1 MTRTPARLVI
11 LLGLVIACRPEPR
24 RPVAAPAPVDPEL
37 VRTLAVLATSR
48 APSPAEIEQVRGRID
63 RGELTIPAYIDSLL
77 ASDAFVSDVAP
88 LVILRQLMS
97 QGALGAPEGWAL
109 SHTDGPD
116 PIYYLEEPCKPEQ
129 AVPVTPWWNLI
140 EGKNDPVKICP
151 DAYKPEQWTVNVVKG
166 EPETSCWSE
175 AGQSEP
181 HGCGCGPNLL
191 RCFTSQA
198 HRDEFSDSLRDELRL
213 TIAHEIAGERP
224 LEEIFTSNAT
234 FRDRNAEYQMR
245 LYTAE
250 AARRPLPEASLRELA
265 SWPREGKWAPR
276 EDLAP
281 GENAGILTSP
291 ELIHYQLDRRQ
302 RMTAIYDVLWCDEPS
317 SIGATPQS
325 VLSIAGPDLQLKS
338 AGWRDLAARPICT
351 GCHARLDYGMQFFWG
366 FTNGNIQAFFVPQLQ
381 QTGDGPLYGRDIAD
395 PRGEAELD
403 PRGFAKLAVAQPE
416 FRHCMARDFAEYVLG
431 DQVTPAQVATVEDA
445 FRPGATS
452 GRELMRVALRVLVDS
467 WPGPRVEPLAA
478 PAAVPAPPGRS
489 GAASD
494 RLAITGELHALLDT
508 HCLDCHDH
516 EPGRPDLGTPELDRR
531 TVAAMLEDVSSGNM
545 PKDHPL
551 GGRDRRRFLEAFIA
565 AAWTGTD
572 AEAARG
578 YFVDRATALASYRPE
593 VAFALIHHI
602 ANAAGKSSWRM
613 MENAVRPN
621 LQQLSP
627 GMITVTGL
635 EGIEACRKNSKTR
648 VERERC
654 IEHALELQNLS
665 HPP

>member
-1 MTRTPARLVI
+1 MIDTPACFVVVIALV
-11 LLGLVIACRPEPR
+11 VACRPEPR
-24 RPVAAPAPVDPEL
+24 RPVVAPAPVDPEL

-48 APSPAEIEQVRGRID
+48 SPSPAEVEQIRQRID
-63 RGELTIPAYIDSLL
+63 RGELTLPAYIDSLL

-129 AVPVTPWWNLI
+129 AVSVQPWWNLI
-140 EGKNDPVKICP
+140 DGKSDAVKICP

-198 HRDEFSDSLRDELRL
+198 QRDAFSDSLRDELRL
-213 TIAHEIAGERP
+213 TIAHEIAGDRP

-250 AARRPLPEASLRELA
+250 AARRPVPEAALRELA
-265 SWPREGKWAPR
+265 AWPQRGKWAPR

-302 RMTAIYDVLWCDEPS
+302 RMTALYDILWCDEPS

-366 FTNGNIQAFFVPQLQ
+366 FANGNIQAYFVPQLQ
-381 QTGDGPLYGRDIAD
+381 QTGRGPLYGRDIDD

-403 PRGFAKLAVAQPE
+403 PRGFAQLAVAQPE
-416 FRHCMARDFAEYVLG
+416 FGHCMARDFAEYVLG
-431 DQVTPAQVATVEDA
+431 DQVTPAQIAKVEHA
-445 FRPGATS
+445 FRPGATP
-452 GRELMRVALRVLVDS
+452 GRELMRVALRVLVDT
-467 WPGPRVEPLAA
+467 WPARRAA
-478 PAAVPAPPGRS
+478 PAAPLAPPPPSGRRR
-489 GAASD
+489 GQVAV
-494 RLAITGELHALLDT
+494 TGELHALLDA

-516 EPGRPDLGTPELDRR
+516 QAGRPDLGTPQLDDR
-531 TVAAMLEDVSSGNM
+531 TVAAMLDDVSAGTM
-545 PKDHPL
+545 PKDQPL
-551 GGRDRRRFLEAFIA
+551 GERDRRAFLEAFIA
-565 AAWTGTD
+565 ATWTGAD

-602 ANAAGKSSWRM
+602 ANASGKPSWRM
-613 MENAVRPN
+613 MESSVRPN
-621 LQQLSP
+621 LQQVSP

-635 EGIEACRKNSKTR
+635 EAIEACRKTSTTR
-648 VERERC
+648 AERERC
-654 IEHALELQNLS
+654 IDHALELQNLS